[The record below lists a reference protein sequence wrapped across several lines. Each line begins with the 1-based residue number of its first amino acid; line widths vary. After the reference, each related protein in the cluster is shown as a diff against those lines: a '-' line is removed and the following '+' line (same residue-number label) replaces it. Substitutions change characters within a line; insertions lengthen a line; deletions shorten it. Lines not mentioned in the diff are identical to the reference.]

1 MLKNIFAKRQTGWI
15 ATSRQGDALDVVHV
29 CHGTDGRPR
38 ILASRRLDAYAT
50 DPVATLAAAG
60 MRELRRGHFTFL
72 LLQDEY
78 QLLQVDAPD
87 VPEAEQRNALRWQ
100 LKDML
105 HQSVDDSVFDTMP
118 ITPPASSRN
127 RPPSLVV
134 AAARQ
139 TLAPTIRA
147 FQAARLD
154 LAAIDIPEMALRN
167 LAVLHDTAPR
177 GVALL
182 HFDARGG
189 LVVVCHDGELVTSR
203 RFDVTADQLA
213 LADDS
218 RLPRFERIG
227 LELQRSLDNFDRQ
240 HSHIPLAKL
249 LVSVPSGADSL
260 IDFLA
265 GNLYLPVEPLDLGTQ
280 VDQFERLSDCSLL
293 TLGAALRSLPT

>member
-1 MLKNIFAKRQTGWI
+1 MLRKFLPTKQTGWT
-15 ATSRQGDALDVVHV
+15 AAVRNGDAIEVVRV
-29 CHGTDGRPR
+29 CRSAGARPR
-38 ILASRRLDAYAT
+38 VTATRTLDAYTAN
-50 DPVATLAAAG
+50 PAACLAGART
-60 MRELRRGHFTFL
+60 RELAGGPFTFL
-72 LLQDEY
+72 LQQDEY
-78 QLLQVDAPD
+78 QLLQIDTPD

-105 HQSVDDSVFDTMP
+105 HQSAEDSVFDALP
-118 ITPPASSRN
+118 IAPPASSRG

-139 TLAPTIRA
+139 TLAPTVRA

-154 LAAIDIPEMALRN
+154 LAAIDIPELALRN

-182 HFDARGG
+182 HFGASGG

-203 RFDVTADQLA
+203 RFDVTADQLTHS
-213 LADDS
+213 DDLHS
-218 RLPRFERIG
+218 TRFERIG

-240 HSHIPLAKL
+240 YGHVPLAKL
-249 LVSVPSGADSL
+249 LVSVPPCADSL

-265 GNLYLPVEPLDLGTQ
+265 SNLYIPVEPLDPGAL
-280 VDQFERLSDCSLL
+280 VDDFENASGSTLL
-293 TLGAALRSLPT
+293 ALGAALRGPKP